1 MLILLGMKKSARSSP
16 FALPLMMA
24 RLTTASWET
33 IFHRSVMMAQGT
45 CSAVEYQRMAME
57 KAAAAQSAMLA
68 LMTGGS
74 PAAVMAPYVTRAR
87 ANARRLRGKA

>member
-1 MLILLGMKKSARSSP
+1 MKRRAPSSP
-16 FALPLMMA
+16 FELPLMMA
-24 RLTTASWET
+24 RLTAASWET
-33 IFHRSVMMAQGT
+33 ILHRSMLMAQGT

-57 KAAAAQSAMLA
+57 KAEAAQRSMTA

-87 ANARRLRGKA
+87 ANAKRLRRKA